1 VDLRRVRYF
10 VAVAEELHFGRAAAR
25 LNISAPPLSQRIHE
39 LEADLG
45 VKLFDRTSRR
55 VTLTPAGERL
65 LVEAR
70 VLLEAA
76 DRFERV
82 ARESGPAARPNL
94 TIGYCHGSE
103 LGTFTLIRSFQARHP
118 DTLVRPD
125 ALTSLRSVEAIRA
138 GRLDLAV
145 VHPPLPDPR
154 RFASQPLSRV
164 PMDHVALPA
173 AHRLAAQ
180 DVVEA
185 SDLDGEPVLLVERD
199 DAPTA
204 HEQTLAYCA
213 AVGIRP
219 AWVLHPATQA
229 ERMLDMVAVGA
240 GIGWLN
246 RWQAG
251 RIQREGVAVRPLHP
265 VERVDDFHLVWRST
279 DASPATRAFAALAAE
294 EELPTA

>member
-65 LVEAR
+65 LVEAEA
-70 VLLEAA
+70 LLEAA
-76 DRFERV
+76 ERFERV
-82 ARESGPAARPNL
+82 ARESASAGRPALA
-94 TIGYCHGSE
+94 IGYCHGSE
-103 LGTFTLIRSFQARHP
+103 LGTFRLIRSFQERHP

-125 ALTSLRSVEAIRA
+125 ALTSIRSVETIRA
-138 GRLDLAV
+138 GRLDIAV
-145 VHPPLPDPR
+145 VRPPLPDPR
-154 RFASQPLSRV
+154 RFASQPLARV

-173 AHRLAAQ
+173 THRLAAQ

-185 SDLDGEPVLLVERD
+185 RDLDGEAVLLVERA

-204 HEQTLAYCA
+204 HEETLAYCA

-246 RWQAG
+246 HWQAG
-251 RIQREGVAVRPLHP
+251 GAQRDGVAVRPLRP
-265 VERVDDFHLVWRST
+265 VVRVDDFHLVWPSA
-279 DASPATRAFAALAAE
+279 DASAATRAFVALAAE
-294 EELPTA
+294 TELSTA

>member
-70 VLLEAA
+70 ALLEAA
-76 DRFERV
+76 ERFERV
-82 ARESGPAARPNL
+82 ARESASADRPVL
-94 TIGYCHGSE
+94 AIGYCHGSD
-103 LGTFTLIRSFQARHP
+103 LGTFALIRSFQARHP
-118 DTLVRPD
+118 DALVRPD
-125 ALTSLRSVEAIRA
+125 ALTSLRSIEAIRS

-154 RFASQPLSRV
+154 RFASQPLARV
-164 PMDHVALPA
+164 PMDHVAVPA
-173 AHRLAAQ
+173 AHRLAAHE
-180 DVVEA
+180 VVQA
-185 SDLDGEPVLLVERD
+185 SDLDGEAVLLVERT

-204 HEQTLAYCA
+204 HEETLAYCA
-213 AVGIRP
+213 AVGVRP
-219 AWVLHPATQA
+219 DWVLHPATQA

-246 RWQAG
+246 HWQAG
-251 RIQREGVAVRPLHP
+251 RVQRDGVAVRPLRP
-265 VERVDDFHLVWRST
+265 VVRVDDFHLVWRSA
-279 DASPATRAFAALAAE
+279 DASPATQAFAALAAE
-294 EELPTA
+294 EELPTG

>member
-45 VKLFDRTSRR
+45 VMLFDRTSRR
-55 VTLTPAGERL
+55 VALTPAGERL
-65 LVEAR
+65 LVEAKA
-70 VLLEAA
+70 LLEAA

-82 ARESGPAARPNL
+82 ARESGPAARPDL

-103 LGTFTLIRSFQARHP
+103 LGTFGLIRSFRDRHP
-118 DTLVRPD
+118 DIVVRPD

-138 GRLDLAV
+138 GRLDIAV
-145 VHPPLPDPR
+145 VHPPLPDRR
-154 RFASQPLSRV
+154 RFASQPLARV

-173 AHRLAAQ
+173 AHRLAALG
-180 DVVEA
+180 VVEA
-185 SDLDGEPVLLVERD
+185 ADLDGEPLLLVDRA
-199 DAPTA
+199 DAPTG
-204 HEQTLAYCA
+204 HDETIAYCT

-219 AWVLHPATQA
+219 VWVVHPATQA

-246 RWQAG
+246 HWQAG
-251 RIQREGVAVRPLHP
+251 RAQRDGVAVRPLRP
-265 VERVDDFHLVWRST
+265 VIRIDEFHLVWRSA
-279 DASPATRAFAALAAE
+279 DASSATLAFAALAAE
-294 EELPTA
+294 SELPTA